1 MSFYEDS
8 KNFKVWVD
16 RYNGNVYKAV
26 YELGQAAAKRVK
38 GCNNK
43 ISNAEGISWVLNGH
57 KPDYEHRRAYWDTK
71 KAIIEE
77 YIATNLELIDD
88 KKICKCVRSSVWN
101 SLNHR
106 YLLYDYKGVDDESRR
121 ARIRILTKLIWY
133 EIKPNYREDAND
145 A

>member
-8 KNFKVWVD
+8 KNFKAWVE
-16 RYNGNVYKAV
+16 RYNGNVYRAV
-26 YELGQAAAKRVK
+26 YELGQAASKLVK
-38 GCNNK
+38 KCNNK
-43 ISNAEGISWVLNGH
+43 ISNSEGISWLLNGN
-57 KPDYEHRRAYWDTK
+57 KPEYEHRRTYSDTK
-71 KAIIEE
+71 RAIIEE
-77 YIATNLELIDD
+77 YIDTNLELVDD
-88 KKICKCVRSSVWN
+88 KQICTCVRSSVWD

-106 YLLYDYKGVDDESRR
+106 YLLYNYNGVEEESRR

>member
-38 GCNNK
+38 DCNNK

-88 KKICKCVRSSVWN
+88 KKICKCVRSSVWG

>member
-38 GCNNK
+38 DCNNK

-133 EIKPNYREDAND
+133 EIKPNYREDDND

>member
-16 RYNGNVYKAV
+16 RYNGDVYKAV

-38 GCNNK
+38 DCNNK

-88 KKICKCVRSSVWN
+88 KQICKCVRSSVWG

>member
-38 GCNNK
+38 DCNNK

-77 YIATNLELIDD
+77 YIDTNLELIDD
-88 KKICKCVRSSVWN
+88 KQICKCVRSSVWS

>member
-38 GCNNK
+38 DCNNK

-106 YLLYDYKGVDDESRR
+106 YLLYDYKGVDDESSR

>member
-38 GCNNK
+38 DCNNK
-43 ISNAEGISWVLNGH
+43 ISNAEGISWVLNGY

>member
-38 GCNNK
+38 DCNNK

-77 YIATNLELIDD
+77 YIATNLELIYD

>member
-8 KNFKVWVD
+8 KNFKVWVE
-16 RYNGNVYKAV
+16 RCNGNVYRAV
-26 YELGQAAAKRVK
+26 YELGQSAAKRVK
-38 GCNNK
+38 DCNNK
-43 ISNAEGISWVLNGH
+43 ISNSEAISWVLNGD

-71 KAIIEE
+71 KAIIEQ
-77 YIATNLELIDD
+77 YIDTNLELVDD
-88 KKICKCVRSSVWN
+88 KQIRKCVRSSVWD

-106 YLLYDYKGVDDESRR
+106 YLLYDYKGVDDEPRR